1 MQKEI
6 PVILSEIRKRPPEK
20 PLNLGELI
28 VLRDIPYQD
37 LKNDVSALQLMIKY
51 CQNRKQRM
59 NKAIHT

>member
-51 CQNRKQRM
+51 CQNRK
-59 NKAIHT
+59 T